1 MDKDLQFWYI
11 LIEDLL
17 VLSDIKCSDIGDGWG
32 PTLVET
38 QEEYDFIRHVADH
51 DPFLGGHDDPGTVQ
65 AYTLSPLT
73 TLTTDLSS
81 KQVIYIIMNKYMMTA
96 MLYRNTCVNK

>member
-17 VLSDIKCSDIGDGWG
+17 VLSDIKCSNIGDGWG

-65 AYTLSPLT
+65 AYWLGGTAVRPEDRYT
-73 TLTTDLSS
+73 ITINYTDYRPI
-81 KQVIYIIMNKYMMTA
+81 QQTGY
-96 MLYRNTCVNK
+96 LYYNE